1 MERNSRG
8 QKESVRPQEEVGL
21 TKVKEEADR
30 EKEAGLQ
37 EKVCGEGHACGKA
50 FRQESTCQENARQ
63 ESICQESICQENAR
77 QKIASDG
84 RSQADFEK
92 RRGRSPTARA
102 ASPT

>member
-21 TKVKEEADR
+21 VKVKEEADR

-37 EKVCGEGHACGKA
+37 EEVCGEGHACGKA

-63 ESICQESICQENAR
+63 ESICQENENSR
-77 QKIASDG
+77 QKIAGDG
-84 RSQADFEK
+84 RSQAAFDK
-92 RRGRSPTARA
+92 RRGRSPTASA